1 MGEHGTRNPQQ
12 TLRGAPGANRR
23 RKPAWC
29 RDNTAGGC
37 PQRPARSH
45 GREHGSGSPGTRPF
59 KTKMCRFF
67 EAEGK
72 CPYGTDCTFAHA
84 PEELKATCTRERR
97 KTRPCLPFFQVWA
110 GNSVVFFRSFFHP
123 PLCLAGWVL

>member
-1 MGEHGTRNPQQ
+1 
-12 TLRGAPGANRR
+12 
-23 RKPAWC
+23 
-29 RDNTAGGC
+29 
-37 PQRPARSH
+37 
-45 GREHGSGSPGTRPF
+45 
-59 KTKMCRFF
+59 MCRFF